1 MDRRQQKTREAIFH
15 AFADLLTDKSASA
28 ISVQEIID
36 AANVGRAT
44 FYAHFETKEQL
55 VEEMSDAMFG
65 AIIEEARQSCGDGS
79 VFLQLLYRLQRDDS
93 HLRRLLDGS
102 NHDLFYPYFKT
113 NLRSLIRAEMRRQQW
128 RFAADMP
135 EDYAVCHI
143 AAAFTE
149 TVHWWIT
156 ARPDRS
162 PDVIE
167 TYFRAAIQPL
177 VTQERGVC

>member
-15 AFADLLTDKSASA
+15 AFADLLAYKPASA

-55 VEEMSDAMFG
+55 IEEMSDTLFTAV
-65 AIIEEARQSCGDGS
+65 IEEALYSSQDGS
-79 VFLQLLYRLQRDDS
+79 VFLWLLHRLRQNS
-93 HLRRLLDGS
+93 SRLLTLLGGN
-102 NHDLFYPYFKT
+102 NHDLFLPHFKT
-113 NLRSLIRAEMRRQQW
+113 SLQPLVRAEARRQGW
-128 RFAADMP
+128 RYAADVP

-143 AAAFTE
+143 AAVFTE

-167 TYFRAAIQPL
+167 RYFRAAIQPL
-177 VTQERGVC
+177 VTQEGGVS

>member
-15 AFADLLTDKSASA
+15 AFADLLAQKPASTIA
-28 ISVQEIID
+28 VQEIID

-55 VEEMSDAMFG
+55 VEEMSDAMFT
-65 AIIEEARQSCGDGS
+65 AVIDEVRQSGADDS
-79 VFLQLLYRLQRDDS
+79 VFLCLLYRLQKDD
-93 HLRRLLDGS
+93 RRLLTLLGGN
-102 NHDLFYPYFKT
+102 NHELFLPHFKT
-113 NLRSLIRAEMRRQQW
+113 SLQSLIRSEARRQSW
-128 RFAADMP
+128 RFTADLP

-143 AAAFTE
+143 AAVFSE

-156 ARPDRS
+156 ERPDRS

-167 TYFRAAIQPL
+167 RYFRAAIQPL
-177 VTQERGVC
+177 VTQEGGVS